1 MHPYLPNTEQEIK
14 AMLDN
19 IGVKSTDELFEDI
32 PASLKLSRKLN
43 LSDSLSEFEIRK
55 HFKELASK
63 NTSIEDKVCF
73 LGAGI
78 YDHYIPSVIPQLI
91 SRAEFFTSYTP
102 YQPEISQGSLQAAFE
117 YQSMICELTGMDVSN
132 ISLYDGAT
140 AAAEASVLACV
151 STRRKKVLVSNTV
164 SPETRAVLKTYFQYR
179 NMDIVE
185 VSSIE
190 GQTDIDDLKSKLDK
204 DTAGVLLQYPNFFG
218 IIEDISK
225 YEPIIHENKSLMM
238 LYTDPIALGLLKS
251 PGELGADMAL
261 GDGQALGLPLN
272 FGGPTLGF
280 INVKDKLLR
289 KMPGRI
295 VGQSV
300 DSNGNRAFVLT
311 LQAREQHIRRQDA
324 TSNICSDQTLNA
336 IRAGMYLAVVGKE
349 GIKEVANAC
358 LNKANYAYKELQK
371 LDNVQALFEG
381 PIFKEFAIKT
391 KASSE
396 KVLQALLE
404 AGILGGYSLSST
416 DYGLENAILIA
427 VTEKRTKEEIDKLVS
442 VIGGVR

>member
-14 AMLDN
+14 AMLDT

-179 NMDIVE
+179 NMDVVE

-218 IIEDISK
+218 IIE
-225 YEPIIHENKSLMM
+225 
-238 LYTDPIALGLLKS
+238 
-251 PGELGADMAL
+251 DMAL

-371 LDNVQALFEG
+371 LDNVQAIFEG

-404 AGILGGYSLSST
+404 AGILGGYSLSSA

>member
-14 AMLDN
+14 AMLDT

-43 LSDSLSEFEIRK
+43 LSDSLSEFVIRK

-218 IIEDISK
+218 IIED
-225 YEPIIHENKSLMM
+225 
-238 LYTDPIALGLLKS
+238 
-251 PGELGADMAL
+251 MAL

-300 DSNGNRAFVLT
+300 DSNGKRAFVLT

-371 LDNVQALFEG
+371 LDNVQAIFEG

-404 AGILGGYSLSST
+404 AGILGGYSLSSA

>member
-14 AMLDN
+14 AMLDT

-185 VSSIE
+185 VSS
-190 GQTDIDDLKSKLDK
+190 K
-204 DTAGVLLQYPNFFG
+204 
-218 IIEDISK
+218 
-225 YEPIIHENKSLMM
+225 
-238 LYTDPIALGLLKS
+238 
-251 PGELGADMAL
+251 
-261 GDGQALGLPLN
+261 
-272 FGGPTLGF
+272 GG
-280 INVKDKLLR
+280 
-289 KMPGRI
+289 
-295 VGQSV
+295 
-300 DSNGNRAFVLT
+300 
-311 LQAREQHIRRQDA
+311 
-324 TSNICSDQTLNA
+324 
-336 IRAGMYLAVVGKE
+336 
-349 GIKEVANAC
+349 
-358 LNKANYAYKELQK
+358 
-371 LDNVQALFEG
+371 
-381 PIFKEFAIKT
+381 
-391 KASSE
+391 
-396 KVLQALLE
+396 
-404 AGILGGYSLSST
+404 
-416 DYGLENAILIA
+416 
-427 VTEKRTKEEIDKLVS
+427 
-442 VIGGVR
+442 

>member
-14 AMLDN
+14 AMLDT

-55 HFKELASK
+55 HFKGLASK

-218 IIEDISK
+218 IIED
-225 YEPIIHENKSLMM
+225 
-238 LYTDPIALGLLKS
+238 
-251 PGELGADMAL
+251 MAL

-371 LDNVQALFEG
+371 LDNVQAIFEG

-442 VIGGVR
+442 VMGGVR

>member
-1 MHPYLPNTEQEIK
+1 
-14 AMLDN
+14 
-19 IGVKSTDELFEDI
+19 
-32 PASLKLSRKLN
+32 
-43 LSDSLSEFEIRK
+43 
-55 HFKELASK
+55 
-63 NTSIEDKVCF
+63 
-73 LGAGI
+73 
-78 YDHYIPSVIPQLI
+78 
-91 SRAEFFTSYTP
+91 
-102 YQPEISQGSLQAAFE
+102 
-117 YQSMICELTGMDVSN
+117 
-132 ISLYDGAT
+132 
-140 AAAEASVLACV
+140 
-151 STRRKKVLVSNTV
+151 
-164 SPETRAVLKTYFQYR
+164 
-179 NMDIVE
+179 
-185 VSSIE
+185 
-190 GQTDIDDLKSKLDK
+190 
-204 DTAGVLLQYPNFFG
+204 
-218 IIEDISK
+218 
-225 YEPIIHENKSLMM
+225 
-238 LYTDPIALGLLKS
+238 
-251 PGELGADMAL
+251 MAL

-371 LDNVQALFEG
+371 LDNVEALFEG

-391 KASSE
+391 KTSSE
-396 KVLQALLE
+396 KVLKALLE

>member
-14 AMLDN
+14 AMLDT

-185 VSSIE
+185 VSSI
-190 GQTDIDDLKSKLDK
+190 
-204 DTAGVLLQYPNFFG
+204 
-218 IIEDISK
+218 
-225 YEPIIHENKSLMM
+225 
-238 LYTDPIALGLLKS
+238 
-251 PGELGADMAL
+251 
-261 GDGQALGLPLN
+261 
-272 FGGPTLGF
+272 
-280 INVKDKLLR
+280 
-289 KMPGRI
+289 
-295 VGQSV
+295 
-300 DSNGNRAFVLT
+300 
-311 LQAREQHIRRQDA
+311 
-324 TSNICSDQTLNA
+324 
-336 IRAGMYLAVVGKE
+336 GKNE
-349 GIKEVANAC
+349 
-358 LNKANYAYKELQK
+358 
-371 LDNVQALFEG
+371 
-381 PIFKEFAIKT
+381 
-391 KASSE
+391 
-396 KVLQALLE
+396 
-404 AGILGGYSLSST
+404 
-416 DYGLENAILIA
+416 
-427 VTEKRTKEEIDKLVS
+427 
-442 VIGGVR
+442 

>member
-14 AMLDN
+14 AMLDT

-218 IIEDISK
+218 IIED
-225 YEPIIHENKSLMM
+225 
-238 LYTDPIALGLLKS
+238 
-251 PGELGADMAL
+251 MAL

-280 INVKDKLLR
+280 INVKEKLLR

>member
-14 AMLDN
+14 AMLDT
-19 IGVKSTDELFEDI
+19 IGVKSSDELFEDI

-43 LSDSLSEFEIRK
+43 ISDSLSEFEIRK

-91 SRAEFFTSYTP
+91 SRAEFFTSYIP

-140 AAAEASVLACV
+140 AAAKAIVLACV

-218 IIEDISK
+218 IIE
-225 YEPIIHENKSLMM
+225 
-238 LYTDPIALGLLKS
+238 
-251 PGELGADMAL
+251 DMAL

-349 GIKEVANAC
+349 GIKEVAKSC

-396 KVLQALLE
+396 KVLQALLK